1 MIGDMNV
8 NFLVLVMS
16 FCAVPALMFLL
27 DKDALRSKMCTVY
40 FTACALIFGTL
51 TIYFAITS
59 LGISVGNGFFP
70 LKIINSDYLLIVY
83 MSFICTMFSLGMYFL
98 SHEDFIETI
107 SFGNTKIDRK
117 KCLYLSMVML
127 FILLAAPFITLT
139 VITGS
144 IYMGAADAE
153 DPMNMDGA
161 GGIMSD
167 VWGNIIGDPVFVFI
181 MALVSIGGLA
191 KSMAPKSTAVGM
203 VTNVL
208 IVWIPSLTWMMY
220 LMNVIPPNEGLVAA
234 LGADAW
240 FVAYMVNL
248 LLYGMILL
256 ATTGI
261 QMTFQALRP
270 KDD

>member
-1 MIGDMNV
+1 MMIGDMDV
-8 NFLVLVMS
+8 NFLVLAIS
-16 FCAVPALMFLL
+16 FCAIPALMFLL
-27 DKDALRSKMCTVY
+27 DKDVLRSKMCAVY

-51 TIYFAITS
+51 TVYFATIS
-59 LGISVGNGFFP
+59 LGLSVGNGFFP

-83 MSFICTMFSLGMYFL
+83 MSFICTMFSLGVYFL
-98 SHEDFIETI
+98 SHDDFMETI
-107 SFGNTKIDRK
+107 SFGNKKIDRK
-117 KCLYLSMVML
+117 KWLYLSMIVL
-127 FILLAAPFITLT
+127 FILLIAPFITLN
-139 VITGS
+139 IIAGS
-144 IYMGAADAE
+144 IYMGGTD
-153 DPMNMDGA
+153 NGMDGA
-161 GGIMSD
+161 GGVMST

-191 KSMAPKSTAVGM
+191 KSMAPKSTAVGQ

-208 IVWIPSLTWMMY
+208 IVWIPSLTWMLY

-234 LGADAW
+234 IGQDAW

-256 ATTGI
+256 SITGI

-270 KDD
+270 EG